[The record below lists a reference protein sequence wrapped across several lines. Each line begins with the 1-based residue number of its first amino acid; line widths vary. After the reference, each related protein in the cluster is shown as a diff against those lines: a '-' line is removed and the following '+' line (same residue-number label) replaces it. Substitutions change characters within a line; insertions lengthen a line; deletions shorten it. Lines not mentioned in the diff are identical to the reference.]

1 MEEEASTS
9 AELYRRLEKVREN
22 RVAVQISYLVQETHS
37 CHRNRLV
44 NQMRELD
51 QRKPKVKEDQ
61 ILVQLERLDQHQHSL
76 QILTVLN
83 RDLDPDQL
91 VMVKLHQDL
100 KMVQILRLNR
110 NNQDQGQAT

>member
-9 AELYRRLEKVREN
+9 AELYRRLERGREN
-22 RVAVQISYLVQETHS
+22 RLPGQISCHVQETHS

-44 NQMRELD
+44 NQLKELD

-61 ILVQLERLDQHQHSL
+61 LLVQLVLDQHQHSL

-100 KMVQILRLNR
+100 KVVQILRLNR
-110 NNQDQGQAT
+110 NNQDQGQAI

>member
-1 MEEEASTS
+1 M
-9 AELYRRLEKVREN
+9 AELYRRLEQVREN
-22 RVAVQISYLVQETHS
+22 RVPGQISCHVQETHS

-61 ILVQLERLDQHQHSL
+61 LLVQLVLDQHQHSL
-76 QILTVLN
+76 QIPTVLN
-83 RDLDPDQL
+83 RDLDPDQE

-100 KMVQILRLNR
+100 KVVQILRLNR

>member
-1 MEEEASTS
+1 MEQEASTS
-9 AELYRRLEKVREN
+9 AELYRRLEQVREN
-22 RVAVQISYLVQETHS
+22 RMPGQISCHVQETHS

-61 ILVQLERLDQHQHSL
+61 LLVQLVLDQHKHSL
-76 QILTVLN
+76 QIPTVLN
-83 RDLDPDQL
+83 RDLDPDQE

-100 KMVQILRLNR
+100 KVVQILRLNR

>member
-1 MEEEASTS
+1 MEQEASTS
-9 AELYRRLEKVREN
+9 AELYRRLEQVREN
-22 RVAVQISYLVQETHS
+22 RMPGQISCHVQETHS

-61 ILVQLERLDQHQHSL
+61 LLVQLVLDQHKHSL
-76 QILTVLN
+76 QIPTVLN

-100 KMVQILRLNR
+100 KVVQILRLNR

>member
-1 MEEEASTS
+1 MEEEVSTS

-22 RVAVQISYLVQETHS
+22 RVAVQISYHVQETHS

-51 QRKPKVKEDQ
+51 HRKPKVKEDQ
-61 ILVQLERLDQHQHSL
+61 ILVQLELDQHQHSL

-83 RDLDPDQL
+83 RDLDLDQL

-100 KMVQILRLNR
+100 KVVQILRLNR

>member
-1 MEEEASTS
+1 MEEEASTL
-9 AELYRRLEKVREN
+9 AELYKMLEQVREN
-22 RVAVQISYLVQETHS
+22 RVTVQISCHVQETHS

-61 ILVQLERLDQHQHSL
+61 LLVQLVLDQHKHSL
-76 QILTVLN
+76 QIPTVLSK
-83 RDLDPDQL
+83 DLDPDQL

-100 KMVQILRLNR
+100 KVVQILRLNR